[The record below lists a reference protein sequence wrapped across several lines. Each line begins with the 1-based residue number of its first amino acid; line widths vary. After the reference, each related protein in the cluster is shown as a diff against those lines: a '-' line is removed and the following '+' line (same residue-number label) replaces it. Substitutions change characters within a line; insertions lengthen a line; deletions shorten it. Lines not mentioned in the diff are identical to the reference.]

1 MSATQRNVIVVGGGH
16 NGLACAAYLAKA
28 GRDVLVL
35 ERRDVLGGAAVT
47 EPMWDGYRISSAAY
61 VVSLLPERI
70 VAELDLKAFG
80 YRVSLR
86 SPTGRPSRSGVI
98 CAATSRTSR
107 ASASATLR
115 RTWRSIGTSPTSAT

>member
-1 MSATQRNVIVVGGGH
+1 MAQ
-16 NGLACAAYLAKA
+16 A

-35 ERRDVLGGAAVT
+35 EGRDVFGGAAVT

-80 YRVSLR
+80 YRVSLV
-86 SPTGRPSRSGVI
+86 SPDYFVPFPDG
-98 CAATSRTSR
+98 TSLTFWGD
-107 ASASATLR
+107 LR
-115 RTWRSIGTSPTSAT
+115 RDVQNIARLNKRGGEASVRFERYFAHLGELMRRLS